1 MPRVDRT
8 QYELLLDEEIPYN
21 NEEAER
27 VPVYGIQLD
36 HTHNLDLFF
45 KQIYEYHQNGGFFVI
60 LMDRILSVLKF
71 AFLLFVIVEITSCV
85 KWSAIVNSNATINSW
100 DDAVIP
106 PPVCWASLPWFTG
119 FFVFLSVL
127 LCLGYIA
134 REAVTLS
141 QLWGVRRFCTIT
153 LDMPTGD
160 SELNDL
166 TWSDVLKRLI
176 NVQTQMHLCR
186 GNKILDQLDVYNRIL
201 RRENYVLAMFNRDVF
216 PYRFH
221 VPFSSLPYIYL
232 PRYYLFL
239 LEQLLF
245 GYKSPFETYWQLR
258 PEYKFLGKR
267 VELADEFAL
276 HSRILGAICL
286 VLSPIIFLV
295 QILLFLF
302 SNSQRLRFD
311 PAQLTGRTW
320 SNYARLYLR
329 HFNELP
335 HELNLRLNSAYK
347 SASDYLDCFQSR
359 FLSTLA
365 SHLIFTLGG
374 LSLLMFCASA
384 IKEGFLHL
392 PGYLAMMAFGGLVA
406 KIAMGL
412 IPSEDVYH
420 VPQFPLSATLAII
433 HYMPDKWLNNAHTSR
448 VRAEF
453 SQLFQFRFVAAIE
466 EILSPFIVPIILLF
480 GIPKRSLDIVD
491 FLRNCTVE
499 IDGVGDICSYAQL
512 ELSRHGDPDWYP
524 SDGLPPPRGPD
535 DDDDGGE
542 RQITAVGGKTELS
555 IAHFY
560 STNPT
565 WNLSSTNRKFI
576 DDLQKQ
582 FTIDMQRTQAD
593 VMLALHTTPS
603 MRSLY
608 NRVDPKVA
616 MVMSI
621 HAEGENRP
629 LQTKNVSHIPASM
642 IPTSYS
648 AGCESELKSTTP
660 TPQTGSETPA
670 EMSPNTFHRQISEKP
685 GPSKPSNQPTVGP
698 SFSMYHPYM
707 MYQPYTSQMEDRTTM
722 ATSLGGGAACLSY
735 GEMPIDMDTSS
746 LYMHA
751 IHQRRLRQAQKML
764 QTSSTLLSSLRQR
777 SSTSDGVQDEIR
789 YQQPTHRHLFRGRGL
804 PSGVSVPASLRS
816 VRQFEGVV
824 EETEEESSSA
834 AGTQQLA
841 TAGSNS
847 SSGTITIP
855 TPRMVSDD
863 VQKWPGLPP
872 PTC

>member
-1 MPRVDRT
+1 MPRIDRT

-21 NEEAER
+21 NEEA
-27 VPVYGIQLD
+27 G
-36 HTHNLDLFF
+36 
-45 KQIYEYHQNGGFFVI
+45 VI
-60 LMDRILSVLKF
+60 LLDRVLSIIKF
-71 AFLLFVIVEITSCV
+71 AFLLFLIVEITSCV
-85 KWSAIVNSNATINSW
+85 KWDTIINSNATINSW
-100 DDAVIP
+100 DDALIP

-119 FFVFLSVL
+119 LFVFLAVL
-127 LCLGYIA
+127 SSLVYIV
-134 REAVTLS
+134 REAIRLS

-153 LDMPTGD
+153 LDMPTSD

-166 TWSDVLKRLI
+166 TWSDVLKCLI
-176 NVQTQMHLCR
+176 NVQTQMHLCHS
-186 GNKILDQLDVYNRIL
+186 NKILDQLDVYNRIL
-201 RRENYVLAMFNRDVF
+201 RKENYVLAMFNRDVF

-239 LEQLLF
+239 LKQLLF
-245 GYKSPFETYWQLR
+245 GYKSPFETYWQLK

-276 HSRILGAICL
+276 HSRILGAISL
-286 VLSPIIFLV
+286 ALSPIIFLV

-311 PAQLTGRTW
+311 PAQLAGRTW

-335 HELNLRLNSAYK
+335 HELNLRLNAAYK
-347 SASDYLDCFQSR
+347 SASEYLDCFQSR

-365 SHLIFTLGG
+365 SHLVFTLGG
-374 LSLLMFCASA
+374 LSLLMFCAGA

-392 PGYLAMMAFGGLVA
+392 PGYLAVMAFGGLVA
-406 KIAMGL
+406 KVAMSL

-420 VPQFPLSATLAII
+420 VPRFPLSSTLAMI
-433 HYMPDKWLNNAHTSR
+433 HYMPDKWLNNAHTSQ

-453 SQLFQFRFVAAIE
+453 SQLFQYRFVAAME

-524 SDGLPPPRGPD
+524 SDDLPSPGGSD
-535 DDDDGGE
+535 DASGGE
-542 RQITAVGGKTELS
+542 RHVTAVGGKTELS

-560 STNPT
+560 SINPT

-576 DDLQKQ
+576 DDLHKQ
-582 FTIDMQRTQAD
+582 LSIDMQRTQAD
-593 VMLALHTTPS
+593 VMLGLHTTPN
-603 MRSLY
+603 MRSLHS
-608 NRVDPKVA
+608 RVDPKVA

-621 HAEGENRP
+621 HAEGDNRP
-629 LQTKNVSHIPASM
+629 LPMKNVSHIPASM

-648 AGCESELKSTTP
+648 AGCESELKSTSP
-660 TPQTGSETPA
+660 TPQTGPGTPA
-670 EMSPNTFHRQISEKP
+670 EMSPSTYRQISEKP
-685 GPSKPSNQPTVGP
+685 GPSKFSNQPPIGP

-707 MYQPYTSQMEDRTTM
+707 MYQPYTSQMDDRTTM
-722 ATSLGGGAACLSY
+722 ASSLGEGGAASLSF
-735 GEMPIDMDTSS
+735 GETHIDMDTSS

-751 IHQRRLRQAQKML
+751 IHQRRLRQAQ
-764 QTSSTLLSSLRQR
+764 TSSVLLSSLRQR
-777 SSTSDGVQDEIR
+777 SFTSDGLQDEIR
-789 YQQPTHRHLFRGRGL
+789 YQQPTHRHLFRGRG
-804 PSGVSVPASLRS
+804 GISVPSSIRS

-824 EETEEESSSA
+824 EETEEETSSA
-834 AGTQQLA
+834 AGTQQL
-841 TAGSNS
+841 TTTGSDS
-847 SSGTITIP
+847 STGTITMP
-855 TPRMVSDD
+855 TPRIVSDD

>member
-8 QYELLLDEEIPYN
+8 QYELLLDDEIPYN

-27 VPVYGIQLD
+27 VPPYSIQLD

-60 LMDRILSVLKF
+60 LMDRVLSIVKF
-71 AFLLFVIVEITSCV
+71 AFLLFLIVQITSCV
-85 KWSAIVNSNATINSW
+85 KWGTIINSNATINSW
-100 DDAVIP
+100 DDALTP
-106 PPVCWASLPWFTG
+106 PAVCWASLPWFTG
-119 FFVFLSVL
+119 LFVFLGVVS
-127 LCLGYIA
+127 CLVYIV
-134 REAVTLS
+134 REAIRLS
-141 QLWGVRRFCTIT
+141 QLWGVRRFCSIT
-153 LDMPTGD
+153 LDMPTSD

-166 TWSDVLKRLI
+166 TWSDVLKCLI
-176 NVQTQMHLCR
+176 NVQTQMHLCQS
-186 GNKILDQLDVYNRIL
+186 NKILDQLDIYNRIL

-221 VPFSSLPYIYL
+221 APFFSLPYVYL

-245 GYKSPFETYWQLR
+245 GYKSPFETYWQLK

-267 VELADEFAL
+267 IELADEFAL
-276 HSRILGAICL
+276 HSRILGAVCL
-286 VLSPIIFLV
+286 VLSPIVFLV

-311 PAQLTGRTW
+311 PAQLAGRTW

-335 HELNLRLNSAYK
+335 HELNLRLNAAYK
-347 SASDYLDCFQSR
+347 TASEYLDCFQSR

-374 LSLLMFCASA
+374 LSLLMFCAGA
-384 IKEGFLHL
+384 IKEEFLHL
-392 PGYLAMMAFGGLVA
+392 PGYLAVMAFGGLVV
-406 KIAMGL
+406 KVVMGL

-420 VPQFPLSATLAII
+420 VPRFPLSSTLAII
-433 HYMPDKWLNNAHTSR
+433 HYMPDKWLNNAHTSQ

-453 SQLFQFRFVAAIE
+453 SQLFQYRFVAAIE

-524 SDGLPPPRGPD
+524 SDDLPSP
-535 DDDDGGE
+535 GGSDE
-542 RQITAVGGKTELS
+542 VSGGGRQITAVGGKTELS

-560 STNPT
+560 SINPT
-565 WNLSSTNRKFI
+565 WNLSSANRKFI

-582 FTIDMQRTQAD
+582 LIDMQRTQAD
-593 VMLALHTTPS
+593 VMLGLPTTSS
-603 MRSLY
+603 MRSLH

-629 LQTKNVSHIPASM
+629 FPMKNVSHIPASM

-648 AGCESELKSTTP
+648 AGCESELKSTSP
-660 TPQTGSETPA
+660 TSQTGPGTPA
-670 EMSPNTFHRQISEKP
+670 EMSPSTYRQVSEKP
-685 GPSKPSNQPTVGP
+685 GPSKFSNQPPVGP
-698 SFSMYHPYM
+698 SFSLYHPYM
-707 MYQPYTSQMEDRTTM
+707 MYQPYTSQMDDRTTM
-722 ATSLGGGAACLSY
+722 ATSLGEGGTASLSF
-735 GEMPIDMDTSS
+735 GETHIDMDTSS

-751 IHQRRLRQAQKML
+751 IHQRRLRQAQ
-764 QTSSTLLSSLRQR
+764 TSSTLLHSLRQR
-777 SSTSDGVQDEIR
+777 SFTSDGLQDEIR

-804 PSGVSVPASLRS
+804 PSGISVPSSIRS

-824 EETEEESSSA
+824 EEAEEESSSA
-834 AGTQQLA
+834 TGTQQLA
-841 TAGSNS
+841 ATGSES
-847 SSGTITIP
+847 SSGTITMP
-855 TPRMVSDD
+855 APRIVSDD